1 MREITIDQA
10 ISHFKDIEG
19 RYRALYTM
27 TRLPESIRRRVKD
40 NAAQANLLASL
51 AEKEK
56 RKIDHGF

>member
-1 MREITIDQA
+1 MRGITIDQA
-10 ISHFKDIEG
+10 IAHFKDIEG

-40 NAAQANLLASL
+40 NAAQAHMLATL

-56 RKIDHGF
+56 RKIDRAN